1 MSNEN
6 NGLNYK
12 QTREVEKIVDNK
24 MSQQSFFD
32 NFRKMFEHI
41 QFTQMVKDKVDIVV
55 PQAGDEWVKKNLR
68 LETESITNNYMR
80 NNFLSFF
87 RKEVSENKEIQG
99 FVSQHL
105 KEVEDK
111 VNVTAKKS
119 VDKIVDTSSKFN
131 PIFDS
136 HLSIL
141 TQRNKI
147 TLDEQSNKIREGLDS
162 MRRVELE
169 NQQLRKR
176 TTALEK
182 SYNVVAGVST
192 ISMIG
197 VLGIIIYSFGNK

>member
-1 MSNEN
+1 MSND
-6 NGLNYK
+6 GLNYK

-32 NFRKMFEHI
+32 NFRKMFEHL

-68 LETESITNNYMR
+68 LETESITNSYMR
-80 NNFLSFF
+80 NNFLFFF
-87 RKEVSENKEIQG
+87 RKEVSENKEVQG

-111 VNVTAKKS
+111 VNVTAKNS
-119 VDKIVDTSSKFN
+119 VDRIVDTSSKFN

-141 TQRNKI
+141 TQRNKN
-147 TLDEQSNKIREGLDS
+147 TLDEQSNKIREGFDS

-197 VLGIIIYSFGNK
+197 VLGIIIYSLGNK